1 MPPSLISRGVASSA
15 GMDGGTA
22 LPPID
27 GAEDAEDAEITQRL
41 PRSYA
46 LLMHLQSG
54 GGFENA
60 VDAQDPVLAI
70 TQAKAAEATLRTVEA
85 EVRAQERRSIMRQRR
100 STLGHH
106 PVQRRPS
113 SRASSALAHYTGTGG
128 TLQQFRTLGH
138 QQQQQHKHRDFDA
151 KPANNSWADASA
163 IAAGDRLANHA
174 SVAWHHR
181 LAQGRRSVEMWHD
194 PHADHSIDGAPAD
207 DRTQPATRVSMAG
220 GSRLVPLRGSTAAMA
235 SRVSRGDNAA
245 KGPAAASTAS
255 DDGMW
260 FAAMAPSVLSGAPN
274 APSAPQ
280 LEGHLASE
288 AHSRGLMSGGSMA
301 SDMSGFTE
309 AGYPPLADRNRSV
322 VSNSS
327 VSSAQARRVEWEHY
341 APLSLRR
348 TAAPN
353 DTAAKAVD
361 GYALGTGWRP
371 LVSTSYSM
379 GTASVPARKSPV
391 TPPPPAPPTPPVPAP
406 APAAML
412 REHTAGA
419 QTAVALQSLID
430 RETEIERL
438 RERLHAAGSP
448 PHAVERASKAHEASV
463 PLWHASTAV
472 AAMTER
478 TPLKLLASILGR
490 GSAPPNDNA
499 VLETG
504 SAPGVDT
511 EPAEAPPEQAPTQQD
526 PEVTELRQEAVTDV
540 AAIAGE
546 PRMEIALAVF
556 ARLDEDKSELLEN
569 EELDGLIGKGL
580 VPDDAPAQRSLRRLI
595 EEHGGMVAEDF
606 EEWWKDNPGD
616 ADVLFGK
623 LAAEIRQTRTGDDQA
638 GAGAGAGLGAGAGAA
653 PGAAPGAAVAGVEGM
668 LLETGQ
674 KKKEMLLET
683 GQKKTSLLIT
693 TSADLTVDTRFTVIV
708 NSVSPEFQSSGSD
721 SGINFSVWKTLTG
734 YAEGEK
740 PPPVEYDQA
749 EFTAQTGAAPTYADV
764 LWSEV
769 PAGSAAEGSAL
780 KYIVHALAPDLSTR
794 PKRLFVHTYSL
805 SLSLSRARS
814 L

>member
-1 MPPSLISRGVASSA
+1 MPPSLISRGLASSA
-15 GMDGGTA
+15 GMDGGT

-27 GAEDAEDAEITQRL
+27 GTAAEDAAEITQRL

-60 VDAQDPVLAI
+60 ADAQDPVLAI

-85 EVRAQERRSIMRQRR
+85 EVRAHERRSIMRQRR

-106 PVQRRPS
+106 SVQHRPL
-113 SRASSALAHYTGTGG
+113 SRASSALTHYTGTGR
-128 TLQQFRTLGH
+128 TLQQFRTVGHH
-138 QQQQQHKHRDFDA
+138 QQDKHRS
-151 KPANNSWADASA
+151 KPENTSWADASA
-163 IAAGDRLANHA
+163 LVAGDRLANHA

-194 PHADHSIDGAPAD
+194 PHADPSVDRPPAD
-207 DRTQPATRVSMAG
+207 DRTQPASRVSMPG
-220 GSRLVPLRGSTAAMA
+220 GGRLVPLPSTAAMA

-245 KGPAAASTAS
+245 RSQAAGSMTS

-260 FAAMAPSVLSGAPN
+260 LAAVAPSVLGG

-280 LEGHLASE
+280 LEDHLASE
-288 AHSRGLMSGGSMA
+288 EHRRDLMSGGSMA

-309 AGYPPLADRNRSV
+309 AGYPPLADQTRLV
-322 VSNSS
+322 VSNGSA
-327 VSSAQARRVEWEHY
+327 SSAQARRVEWEHY
-341 APLSLRR
+341 APLSLRH

-353 DTAAKAVD
+353 DTAVKAVD

-379 GTASVPARKSPV
+379 ATAPVPVKKSPA
-391 TPPPPAPPTPPVPAP
+391 TPPPPAPPTPAVPPP
-406 APAAML
+406 APAAIF
-412 REHTAGA
+412 REQAAPIAHTPGA

-438 RERLHAAGSP
+438 RERLYAAGSP
-448 PHAVERASKAHEASV
+448 PHAVERAARAHVASV
-463 PLWHASTAV
+463 PVWHVSTAV
-472 AAMTER
+472 AAMTEP

-490 GSAPPNDNA
+490 GSAPPVDNPA
-499 VLETG
+499 LGTG
-504 SAPGVDT
+504 SAPGL
-511 EPAEAPPEQAPTQQD
+511 EPPEAQPEQAPTQLNPQ
-526 PEVTELRQEAVTDV
+526 VTELRQEAVTDV
-540 AAIAGE
+540 AAKVEEE
-546 PRMEIALAVF
+546 PRMKIALAVF
-556 ARLDEDKSELLEN
+556 ARLDENESELLEN
-569 EELDGLIGKGL
+569 EELDGVIGKGL
-580 VPDDAPAQRSLRRLI
+580 VPDDASAQRSLRRLI
-595 EEHGGMVAEDF
+595 EENGGMVAEDF

-623 LAAEIRQTRTGDDQA
+623 LATEIRQAWTGDDQS
-638 GAGAGAGLGAGAGAA
+638 GAGAA
-653 PGAAPGAAVAGVEGM
+653 IAPVEEM
-668 LLETGQ
+668 HLEPRQ
-674 KKKEMLLET
+674 K
-683 GQKKTSLLIT
+683 QNPLLIT

-734 YAEGEK
+734 YTEGKK
-740 PPPVEYDQA
+740 PPPIQYDQA
-749 EFTAQTGAAPTYADV
+749 EFTAQAGAAPTYADV

-769 PAGSAAEGSAL
+769 PTGSAAEGSTL

-794 PKRLFVHTYSL
+794 PKRLLVHTRTHTHTHTHARAL
-805 SLSLSRARS
+805 SLSL
-814 L
+814 